1 VPVKQLATPCWY
13 ARYDGGEEY
22 QNDIH
27 YDTSVQ
33 AHRAAKEIRSDA
45 SVETG
50 RMDAPCW
57 TARCNGCG
65 SDLEDADGRWA
76 RPHFALRSEAETEA
90 GEYGWIV
97 TTDGTVLCDGCAPG
111 CDRADLA
118 VTEQV
123 PGQAVIDIGYLSL
136 PAGVQSAIEED
147 VAGRRKGGS
156 GGPQA

>member
-1 VPVKQLATPCWY
+1 MPVKQLATPCWY

-22 QNDIH
+22 DNDIH

-57 TARCNGCG
+57 MARCDGPSC
-65 SDLEDADGRWA
+65 DAPLEDG
-76 RPHFALRSEAETEA
+76 ETEWTLHLESRA
-90 GEYGWIV
+90 AIEKACTEYGWIV
-97 TTDGTVLCDGCAPG
+97 TTDGTVLCDGCAPD
-111 CDRADLA
+111 CADADLA

-123 PGQAVIDIGYLSL
+123 LGQGELLGKENGHA
-136 PAGVQSAIEED
+136 
-147 VAGRRKGGS
+147 
-156 GGPQA
+156 